1 MQPFS
6 FFTQRPRLLIF
17 SIYFISI
24 CYLAFLVFS
33 NQPGIFFSGDGG
45 MKFMVVK
52 QLQVGQGFKYLYLP
66 QPAWVHGIWNS
77 GFFPFRDPFIY
88 TSPQGDLF
96 SFPPYFQLISAK
108 FYGWFGYAGL
118 YVLPVLSAILLW
130 GVMIVL
136 LRLTGSIPEITV
148 AWLLAILV
156 FCSPLTL
163 YGAIYWEHMPAVL
176 LLCAGIAV
184 LLRPGMGR
192 GYALLFGSLSG
203 LSVWLRP
210 EAIAMNILF
219 GVAALLLYRRER
231 YRGIPWF
238 VAGMAI
244 TMAGFL
250 VMNHRWFGSLLGVHS
265 YQVLQDHSLFY
276 KIGKGGKNFFVIN
289 WISIRYFPFILA
301 APIVLYLW
309 WRGRVRLEQRTVLFL
324 AVIAAFCCLSP
335 FMLPNDGGMQWGARY
350 FLGVIPLF
358 LVAISLV
365 IKDIRMNRQGMPK
378 WVPLLVGLAMVYAFF
393 LNSIAGG
400 VYKLRQAN
408 FTRIK
413 PAMEFIRQQPGDVI
427 VVGSEF
433 IPMELGSLFD
443 EKYFFL
449 SAKDSSFV
457 RLHTLLQQQHVRE
470 YLYINQEDKSPA
482 FPNLLQQDGSKG
494 LVKKGNY
501 YFARYA
507 VPE

>member
-1 MQPFS
+1 VQPFS
-6 FFTQRPRLLIF
+6 FFSQRPRLLIF
-17 SIYFISI
+17 SIYFLSL

-52 QLQVGQGFKYLYLP
+52 QLQGGHGFKYLYLP

-88 TSPQGDLF
+88 HSPQGDLF
-96 SFPPYFQLISAK
+96 SFPPYFQLVSARL
-108 FYGWFGYAGL
+108 YGWFGDAGL
-118 YVLPVLSAILLW
+118 YVLPVVSAILLW

-136 LRLTGSIPEITV
+136 LRLTGIPDLLV
-148 AWLLAILV
+148 AQLLAILV

-163 YGAIYWEHMPAVL
+163 YGAVYWEHMPAVL
-176 LLCAGIAV
+176 LLCAGVAV
-184 LLRPGMGR
+184 LLRPGMAV
-192 GYALLFGSLSG
+192 GYLFLLGLLSG

-219 GVAALLLYRRER
+219 GVAALVMYRRER

-238 VAGMAI
+238 LAGMAI

-301 APIVLYLW
+301 APIVLYRW
-309 WRGRVRLEQRTVLFL
+309 WRGVIRLEQRTVLFL
-324 AVIAAFCCLSP
+324 AVLVAFCCLSP

-358 LVAISLV
+358 LVAIALV
-365 IKDIRMNRQGMPK
+365 IKDLGMRLQG
-378 WVPLLVGLAMVYAFF
+378 WAYGILAVAVVYTFF

-408 FTRIK
+408 FTRVK
-413 PAMEFIRQQPGDVI
+413 PAMEFLRQQPGDVI

-449 SAKDSSFV
+449 SEKDSSFT
-457 RLHTLLQQQHVRE
+457 RLHALLRQQHIRE

-482 FPNLLQQDGSKG
+482 FPNLLQQDGGKG
-494 LVKKGNY
+494 LIKRGNY
-501 YFARYA
+501 YLARYV

>member
-1 MQPFS
+1 VQPFS

-17 SIYFISI
+17 SIYFISL
-24 CYLAFLVFS
+24 CYLTFLVFS

-52 QLQVGQGFKYLYLP
+52 QLQGGHGFKYLYLP
-66 QPAWVHGIWNS
+66 QPEWVHGIWNS

-88 TSPQGDLF
+88 HSPQGDLF

-118 YVLPVLSAILLW
+118 YVLPAVSAILLW

-136 LRLTGSIPEITV
+136 LRLTGIPDQLV
-148 AWLLAILV
+148 ALLLGVLV

-163 YGAIYWEHMPAVL
+163 YGAVYWEHMPAVL
-176 LLCAGIAV
+176 LLCGGIAV
-184 LLRPGMGR
+184 LLKPGMAG
-192 GYALLFGSLSG
+192 GYLFLLGLLSG

-219 GVAALLLYRRER
+219 GVAALVLYRRER

-238 VAGMAI
+238 LAGMAI
-244 TMAGFL
+244 TMTGFL

-301 APIVLYLW
+301 APIVMYWW
-309 WRGRVRLEQRTVLFL
+309 WRGGIRLEQRTVLFL
-324 AVIAAFCCLSP
+324 GVLAAFCCLSP

-350 FLGVIPLF
+350 FLCVIPLF

-365 IKDIRMNRQGMPK
+365 IKDIGMSRQMMPK
-378 WVPLLVGLAMVYAFF
+378 WVSLLVGLAVVYTFF

-413 PAMEFIRQQPGDVI
+413 PAMEFIRQQPGEVI

-449 SAKDSSFV
+449 SEKDSSFS
-457 RLHTLLQQQHVRE
+457 RLHALLRQQHIRE

-482 FPNLLQQDGSKG
+482 FPNLLLQGGKG
-494 LVKKGNY
+494 MIRKGNY
-501 YFARYA
+501 YFARYT

>member
-6 FFTQRPRLLIF
+6 FFSQRPRLLIF
-17 SIYFISI
+17 SLYFVSL

-52 QLQVGQGFKYLYLP
+52 QLQGGHGFKYLYLP
-66 QPAWVHGIWNS
+66 QPAWVHEIWS
-77 GFFPFRDPFIY
+77 KGFFPFRDPFIY
-88 TSPQGDLF
+88 PTPQGDLF

-108 FYGWFGYAGL
+108 FYGWFGDAGL
-118 YVLPVLSAILLW
+118 YVLPVVSAILLW

-136 LRLTGSIPEITV
+136 LRLTGIPDQLV
-148 AWLLAILV
+148 ALLLAILV

-163 YGAIYWEHMPAVL
+163 YGAVYWEHMPAVL

-184 LLRPGMGR
+184 LLRPGMAV
-192 GYALLFGSLSG
+192 GYLFLLGLLSG

-219 GVAALLLYRRER
+219 GVAALVMYRRER
-231 YRGIPWF
+231 HRGIPWF
-238 VAGMAI
+238 LAGMAI

-250 VMNHRWFGSLLGVHS
+250 AMNHRWFGSLLGVHS
-265 YQVLQDHSLFY
+265 FQVLQDHPLFY
-276 KIGKGGKNFFVIN
+276 KIGKGAKNFFLIN
-289 WISIRYFPFILA
+289 WISIRYFPLILA
-301 APIVLYLW
+301 TPIVLYQW
-309 WRGRVRLEQRTVLFL
+309 WKGRIRLEQRTVLFL
-324 AVIAAFCCLSP
+324 AVIASFCCLSP

-350 FLGVIPLF
+350 FLVVIPLF
-358 LVAISLV
+358 LVAIALV
-365 IKDIRMNRQGMPK
+365 IKELGMRLPG
-378 WVPLLVGLAMVYAFF
+378 WVYGVLVVALVYAFL
-393 LNSIAGG
+393 LNSIGGG

-413 PAMEFIRQQPGDVI
+413 PAMEFLRQQQGDVI

-449 SAKDSSFV
+449 SEKDSSFSG
-457 RLHTLLQQQHVRE
+457 LHALLRQQHIRE
-470 YLYINQEDKSPA
+470 YLFINQEDKSPA
-482 FPNLLQQDGSKG
+482 FPNLLQQDGGKE
-494 LVKKGNY
+494 LIKKGNY